1 MLTMRRVLALVI
13 LVAILVLAGVLW
25 RHLRDQ
31 PLSDIVDSLPQ
42 SVDLAL
48 DRLHYTQTEAGKK
61 RWTLTSERA
70 EYLRDSALVRLA
82 PVDLAVFDA
91 GVFGDLTLQAQRG
104 EFREDIARVDV
115 WDDVVLT
122 AATGERLVTDALRY
136 DDNNRQLSSAAPIR
150 ITSPRMTLTGI
161 GLLIDLEKNTLLVQK
176 DVTMLLLPNA
186 KEETGEK

>member
-1 MLTMRRVLALVI
+1 MLTMRRALALVI
-13 LVAILVLAGVLW
+13 LVAVLVLAGVLW
-25 RHLRDQ
+25 RYLRDQ
-31 PLSDIVDSLPQ
+31 PPDAVVDSLPQ

-91 GVFGDLTLQAQRG
+91 GVFGDLSLRAQRG

-122 AATGERLVTDALRY
+122 AATGERLETETLRY
-136 DDNNRQLSSAAPIR
+136 DDKTRQLSSAAPIR
-150 ITSPRMTLTGI
+150 ITSPRLTLTGV
-161 GLLIDLEKNTLLVQK
+161 GLLIDLEKNTLVVQK

-186 KEETGEK
+186 KEEAVEN

>member
-136 DDNNRQLSSAAPIR
+136 DDNNRQLSSTAPIR

>member
-31 PLSDIVDSLPQ
+31 PLGDIVDSLPQ

-48 DRLHYTQTEAGKK
+48 DHLHYTQTEAGKK

-91 GVFGDLTLQAQRG
+91 GVFGDLTLQAQHG

-122 AATGERLVTDALRY
+122 AATGERLVTETLRY
-136 DDNNRQLSSAAPIR
+136 DDKNRQLSSTAPIR
-150 ITSPRMTLTGI
+150 ITSPRLTLTGV